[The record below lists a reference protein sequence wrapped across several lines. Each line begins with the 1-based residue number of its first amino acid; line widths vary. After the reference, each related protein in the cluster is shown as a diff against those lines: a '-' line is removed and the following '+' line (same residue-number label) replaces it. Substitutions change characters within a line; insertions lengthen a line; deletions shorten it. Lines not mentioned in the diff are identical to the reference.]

1 MFAPAETAG
10 IEPEMAGNGALAFL
24 VSEERNFL
32 QAFGNDGLDG
42 LRYRVHVVF
51 SPAKSSPLRG

>member
-42 LRYRVHVVF
+42 
-51 SPAKSSPLRG
+51 